1 MNTREQEKTTPCHYK
16 PRHFDKA
23 AVRMHQI
30 IGDDKKGILSRVLF
44 LLGPLVA
51 LFQVELLNETNP
63 YLNLEPDEFI
73 MNMIWYAIVFFLSW
87 LIFGRRRRAAVAA
100 CCFFEVIG
108 IINHYVLE
116 FRGRILFPHDISAI
130 RTAVNVVDEYDFTP
144 DNYIWGTLALMLVY
158 FLLLKLF
165 AVPQPE
171 RSYFKKK
178 TITWIMGVLSAA
190 YIVAFFSPA
199 GSLPPASRPSS
210 GAPSPMALS

>member
-30 IGDDKKGILSRVLF
+30 IGDDKKSILSRVLF

-108 IINHYVLE
+108 IMPHGAQTPTPLS
-116 FRGRILFPHDISAI
+116 GR
-130 RTAVNVVDEYDFTP
+130 
-144 DNYIWGTLALMLVY
+144 
-158 FLLLKLF
+158 
-165 AVPQPE
+165 
-171 RSYFKKK
+171 
-178 TITWIMGVLSAA
+178 
-190 YIVAFFSPA
+190 
-199 GSLPPASRPSS
+199 
-210 GAPSPMALS
+210 